1 MNPIRQRIL
10 YVEDHED
17 TSELISLVLQQQ
29 NYEVVLDR
37 TVASALRTAREQH
50 FDLYLLDSRLP
61 DGSGVDLCKEIRK
74 FDLSTPVMFYSAA
87 AYDIDR
93 ALALRSGAQAY
104 LMKPSRFQE
113 LCELVSSLICKNA
126 TQTSGRITSPGA
138 QCREQH
144 QPSLPETTSSAPP
157 RLAKA
162 HLQLQE

>member
-1 MNPIRQRIL
+1 MNPKQRIL

-17 TSELISLVLQQQ
+17 TSEMISFVLQQQ

-74 FDLSTPVMFYSAA
+74 FDLLTPVIFYSAA

-93 ALALRSGAQAY
+93 AMALHSGAQAY
-104 LMKPSRFQE
+104 LMKPSKFSE
-113 LCELVSSLICKNA
+113 LCDLVSTLIWKKNA
-126 TQTSGRITSPGA
+126 KHA
-138 QCREQH
+138 
-144 QPSLPETTSSAPP
+144 
-157 RLAKA
+157 
-162 HLQLQE
+162 